1 MLKTKII
8 GEKLLLLYSDKDIED
23 NNENLLNILTNL
35 DIGYV
40 KVDIDGIVMKHNLT
54 FNKIFGYDSS
64 TDLVGTKMLDYW
76 LNPEESQKFGKKLYK
91 NGIVKKYIIPVK
103 RLDGKKIF
111 IQINFQLNKN
121 FNGNPISSEGT
132 LIEITQR
139 IMTEQKLK
147 ESGEKYRR
155 LFESSTDGIVS
166 SDMEG
171 GLIDANKSFL
181 DMLGYSKEELLK
193 LNFRD
198 ITPPKWYEMEDNL
211 LFKQLAE
218 EKGGGAHK
226 KEYIRKDGTIFPIN
240 IRFWIL
246 NDEQGDP
253 NTMWAIVRDIT
264 DWKTSEEERKELN
277 ELKTEFLRR
286 ASHELKTPLISIK
299 GFSELIM
306 SSYEE
311 ELNPEV
317 ISDLEEITSG
327 CNRLQTIINDL
338 LHASRLESIDPKP
351 RLEEEDLT
359 FLIKYCVNEL
369 KSVIIKRNHSL
380 NLELH
385 DSLIMKFEKEE
396 IHDVISNLLINA
408 IKYTPPNGNI
418 TIKTKQLEENVIVSV
433 RDNGIGFNR
442 DQRKSI
448 FKQFGKIERYG
459 QGLDL
464 EIDGT
469 GLGLYISKRIV
480 ESHGGKIWMESEGIN
495 KGSTFYF
502 SLPLNRI

>member
-8 GEKLLLLYSDKDIED
+8 SGKQLLLSSNKDIGD
-23 NNENLLNILTNL
+23 NEVNTLKILTNL
-35 DIGYV
+35 DIGYI
-40 KVDIDGIVMKHNLT
+40 KVDNEGIITKHNLT
-54 FNKIFGYDSS
+54 YPKIFGYDSS
-64 TDLVGTKMLDYW
+64 ADLVGTKTLDYW
-76 LNPEESQKFGKKLYK
+76 LNPEEKEKIRRKLYK
-91 NGIVKKYIIPVK
+91 NGIVKKYIATAK

-111 IQINFQLNKN
+111 LQINFQLNKN
-121 FNGNPISSEGT
+121 FNGNPISSERT
-132 LIEITQR
+132 FIDVTQR
-139 IMTEQKLK
+139 IMTEQRLK

-166 SDMEG
+166 TDMEG
-171 GLIDANKSFL
+171 RLIDFNKAFL
-181 DMLGYSKEELLK
+181 EMLGYSKEELLQ

-198 ITPPKWYEMEDNL
+198 ITPSKWHEMDDNL
-211 LFKQLAE
+211 LFKQLSE
-218 EKGGGAHK
+218 GKGRGVYE

-253 NTMWAIVRDIT
+253 NIMWAIVRDIT
-264 DWKTSEEERKELN
+264 SWKTIDDERKELS

-299 GFSELIM
+299 GFSELIL
-306 SSYEE
+306 SSYKE

-317 ISDLEEITSG
+317 ISNLTEIIKG
-327 CNRLQTIINDL
+327 CRRLQTIINDL
-338 LHASRLESIDPKP
+338 LHASRLETIDPKP

-369 KSVIIKRNHSL
+369 KSVIVKRRHSV
-380 NLELH
+380 NLEVH
-385 DSLIMKFEKEE
+385 DSLIARFEKEE

-408 IKYTPPNGNI
+408 IKYTPPNGKINI
-418 TIKTKQLEENVIVSV
+418 KMELLEDTVIISVS
-433 RDNGIGFNR
+433 DNGIGFN
-442 DQRKSI
+442 QYQKNSI

-464 EIDGT
+464 GIDGT

-495 KGSTFYF
+495 QGSTFYF
-502 SLPLNRI
+502 SIPL